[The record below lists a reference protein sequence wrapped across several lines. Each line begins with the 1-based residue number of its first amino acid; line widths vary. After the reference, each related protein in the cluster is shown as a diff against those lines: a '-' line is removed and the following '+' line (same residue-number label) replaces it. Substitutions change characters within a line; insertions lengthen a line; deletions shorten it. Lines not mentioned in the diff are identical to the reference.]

1 MSSGK
6 ENLFQRYGPGAAS
19 REEYFH
25 RLSKLIPQ
33 LPYAAIEGIARVLL
47 QAFSEDRTVFV
58 FGNGDSAAAAS
69 HMMADMKKGAPD
81 SPDAR
86 GLKVVAFTDNVPV
99 VTAWDNDC
107 GYEHVF
113 SDQLKSFVRRR
124 DVAFAISVSGNSVN
138 VVRALEAA
146 RERGAVTVGLAG
158 YRGGKMQTLCDVCA
172 IVPCDDM
179 QMIEDI
185 HHAML
190 HSIFSVVRKRVS
202 AAPPEILAAAAGQF
216 KK

>member
-6 ENLFQRYGPGAAS
+6 ENLFQLYGPGAAS
-19 REEYFH
+19 PEEYFH
-25 RLSKLIPQ
+25 RLSKVIPH
-33 LPYAAIEGIARVLL
+33 LPYAAIEGIARALL

-58 FGNGDSAAAAS
+58 FGNGGSAAAAS
-69 HMMADMKKGAPD
+69 HMMVDMNKGAAETPG
-81 SPDAR
+81 AR
-86 GLKVVAFTDNVPV
+86 RLKVMALTDNVPV
-99 VTAWDNDC
+99 LTAWANDC
-107 GYEHVF
+107 GYEHIF
-113 SDQLKSFVRRR
+113 SEQLKNFVRRR
-124 DVAFAISVSGNSVN
+124 DVAFAISASGNSAN

-202 AAPPEILAAAAGQF
+202 AAPPEVLAAAAGWF